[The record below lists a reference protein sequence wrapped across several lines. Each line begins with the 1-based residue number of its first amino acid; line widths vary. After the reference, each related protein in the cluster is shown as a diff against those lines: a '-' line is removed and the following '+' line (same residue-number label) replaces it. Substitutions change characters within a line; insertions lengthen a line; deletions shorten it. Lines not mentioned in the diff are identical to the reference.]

1 MVRKR
6 MIRIAAWLLI
16 GILCAGSIPMT
27 TKAEEPLHILALGD
41 SIALGYGLE
50 DKEQE
55 AYGAVLA
62 KKAGAKFTNE
72 GINGLRSE
80 DLIERLEAG
89 EYDEQIKD
97 TDIILLSIGS
107 NDVLKNC
114 VIQAAGAVGI
124 HTEYK
129 QIYPEL
135 KARYLEHPA
144 EMTEML
150 ADLRKVKQEL
160 RENQEVLDIC
170 DQFEGKFEQILR
182 MIKEKNPYVVIYADN
197 VYNPYVAVNYT
208 YGPIEVLN
216 LSELTETYIRR
227 INEAFHSSS
236 KEYTVIN
243 AYSIFQKDGYTNV
256 KAGTL
261 ENLEKF
267 NLDPHPNREGHIQ
280 IAEKIYEKLDLTPP
294 KAKAVREDAK
304 IEITADEKVRFVEG
318 KHLYLKS
325 EEKSYSYEL
334 TGKEEFKE
342 KKSGRFV
349 CRIPIRKFTD
359 GEELGYLKTYRI
371 ILDKDAMKDMGNNSC
386 REQELGSFKT
396 GFPVIWCTVAGIV
409 IVGVL
414 GIVIFRKRR
423 S

>member
-97 TDIILLSIGS
+97 ADIILLSIGS

-160 RENQEVLDIC
+160 RENQEVLD
-170 DQFEGKFEQILR
+170 
-182 MIKEKNPYVVIYADN
+182 ADN

-294 KAKAVREDAK
+294 KAKAVREDAE

-325 EEKSYSYEL
+325 EEKSFSYEL

-342 KKSGRFV
+342 KKGGKFI

-359 GEELGYLKTYRI
+359 GEELGYLKTYQI
-371 ILDKDAMKDMGNNSC
+371 VLDESAMKDMGNNSC
-386 REQELGSFKT
+386 KEQELGSFRT
-396 GFPVIWCTVAGIV
+396 GFPVVWRVVAGVV
-409 IVGVL
+409 IVGVS

>member
-1 MVRKR
+1 
-6 MIRIAAWLLI
+6 
-16 GILCAGSIPMT
+16 
-27 TKAEEPLHILALGD
+27 
-41 SIALGYGLE
+41 
-50 DKEQE
+50 
-55 AYGAVLA
+55 
-62 KKAGAKFTNE
+62 
-72 GINGLRSE
+72 
-80 DLIERLEAG
+80 
-89 EYDEQIKD
+89 
-97 TDIILLSIGS
+97 
-107 NDVLKNC
+107 
-114 VIQAAGAVGI
+114 
-124 HTEYK
+124 
-129 QIYPEL
+129 
-135 KARYLEHPA
+135 
-144 EMTEML
+144 
-150 ADLRKVKQEL
+150 
-160 RENQEVLDIC
+160 
-170 DQFEGKFEQILR
+170 

-386 REQELGSFKT
+386 REQELGRFKT

>member
-170 DQFEGKFEQILR
+170 DQFEGKFEQIIR

-318 KHLYLKS
+318 KHLYLK
-325 EEKSYSYEL
+325 
-334 TGKEEFKE
+334 
-342 KKSGRFV
+342 
-349 CRIPIRKFTD
+349 
-359 GEELGYLKTYRI
+359 
-371 ILDKDAMKDMGNNSC
+371 
-386 REQELGSFKT
+386 
-396 GFPVIWCTVAGIV
+396 
-409 IVGVL
+409 
-414 GIVIFRKRR
+414 
-423 S
+423 